1 MAPERTVRAQIGKAA
16 GMTMA
21 APRSILART
30 ISTPAILIGILIIV
44 ALAAFAAKSGPF
56 NQTVI
61 DIFIRVVLVVG
72 LYVFIGNSGVISFG
86 HIGFTCLGAYAT
98 AWLTI
103 PPPMK
108 KMALPDLPAL
118 ILNAKLPFAIAIVLA
133 ALFAGICA
141 FIFGKVLMRLS
152 GIAASIATFAMLAVI
167 NQVYSNWEN
176 VTGATSSVVGIPINR
191 SIWPYAVCASIV
203 VVIAY
208 FYSISRSGLALR
220 SARDEA
226 TAAAASGVDITRERL
241 IAFSLSGVIM
251 GLGGALYAHSV
262 GVVTPDTFYLA
273 LTFISLSMLVVGGM
287 NSLSG
292 AVIGVVVLST
302 IIQILRWLE
311 KGVDVGSITLTIPNG
326 IQEVAIGIV
335 MIVILMYRPSGLT
348 KNRELV
354 WKGWPFNKLFGR
366 A

>member
-1 MAPERTVRAQIGKAA
+1 
-16 GMTMA
+16 MTTR
-21 APRSILART
+21 PSLLART
-30 ISTPAILIGILIIV
+30 VSTPIILILILLVV
-44 ALAAFAAKSGPF
+44 AIAAFAVKSGPF

-108 KMALPDLPAL
+108 KMALPGLPDL
-118 ILNAKLPFAIAIVLA
+118 ILNAKLPFVLA
-133 ALFAGICA
+133 LPLAAMFAGVCA
-141 FIFGKVLMRLS
+141 FLFGKILMRLS
-152 GIAASIATFAMLAVI
+152 GIAASIATFAMLVVI

-176 VTGATSSVVGIPINR
+176 VTGATSSIVGIPINR
-191 SIWPYAVCASIV
+191 NVWPYAVCAFIV

-208 FYSISRSGLALR
+208 LYAVSRSGLALR

-226 TAAAASGVDITRERL
+226 TAAAASGVDITKERL
-241 IAFSLSGVIM
+241 IAFTLSGVIM
-251 GLGGALYAHSV
+251 GLGGALYAHSI
-262 GVVTPDTFYLA
+262 GVVTPDTFYLG

-292 AVIGVVVLST
+292 AVIGVVLLST
-302 IIQILRWLE
+302 IIQILRWFE
-311 KGVDVGSITLTIPNG
+311 KGVNVGDTTITIPNG
-326 IQEVAIGIV
+326 IQEIAIGIV
-335 MIVILMYRPSGLT
+335 MIAILIYRPSGLT
-348 KNRELV
+348 RNRELA
-354 WKGWPFNKLFGR
+354 WKGWPFTKLSGR